1 MVLICIFLM
10 ISEMELSFSLLSGHL
25 YIFFGE
31 YSSPLPFFKLN
42 CLIFLYLVTPQGL
55 WDLSS
60 PTRNSIQTS
69 SNGSMES

>member
-1 MVLICIFLM
+1 MVLICISLM
-10 ISEMELSFSLLSGHL
+10 ISELELAFSLLSGHL

-31 YSSPLPFFKLN
+31 YSSPLPIFELN
-42 CLIFLYLVTPQGL
+42 CLIFLYLVTPQSL

-60 PTRNSIQTS
+60 LTRNSIQTP